1 VTILESTGADV
12 ASSQATTLTLRV
24 ADWFL
29 REARSRVTRRLDAH
43 AAKQILGIDGDPEIA
58 YRSASVHS
66 LYHDAVH
73 PDNLDPL
80 IALVGSD
87 LLRGDDPNDAT
98 ANLEV
103 VQELEVPIGQS
114 QVRFGS
120 PTSDGGTRILFGYG
134 EEGENNR
141 LIRTTEPLE
150 LPFYWELEDV
160 GDDLAFRFVRGK
172 GKVGRPLWR
181 IVESR
186 TAHSHIPE
194 IDSEKMLKTD
204 YLLVTRV
211 RNYLSEG
218 WLAGKFVTSFGG
230 AHGTGTRA
238 AELLAADRRELAKVR
253 VALRELAKQAG
264 LQQEAPPCFQLLFEV
279 DIDNDE
285 KRGSRG
291 RKIRLVAQALIDN
304 SDEHWKSAANC
315 IAPARNE
322 WARSG
327 YGRAR

>member
-1 VTILESTGADV
+1 VTVFENTGADV
-12 ASSQATTLTLRV
+12 ASNQATTLSLRV
-24 ADWFL
+24 ADWLL
-29 REARSRVTRRLDAH
+29 REAKGRVMRRLDAG

-80 IALVGSD
+80 MALVGGD
-87 LLRGDDPNDAT
+87 LMRGVDPDDAT
-98 ANLEV
+98 TNLEV
-103 VQELEVPIGQS
+103 LQELEVPIGQS

-120 PTSDGGTRILFGYG
+120 PTSDGGARVLFGYG
-134 EEGENNR
+134 KEGESNR
-141 LIRTTEPLE
+141 LIRTVEPIE

-181 IVESR
+181 IVESPSK
-186 TAHSHIPE
+186 HSHIPE
-194 IDSEKMLKTD
+194 ISSEGMLKTD

-211 RNYLSEG
+211 RNYFSEG

-238 AELLAADRRELAKVR
+238 VELLAGDRRELAKVR
-253 VALRELAKQAG
+253 VTLKDLAKQAG
-264 LQQEAPPCFQLLFEV
+264 LQSEVPPCFQLLFEV
-279 DIDNDE
+279 EIDNDE

-291 RKIRLVAQALIDN
+291 RRIRLVGQALIDN
-304 SDEHWKSAANC
+304 SDEHWKRAAEC
-315 IAPARNE
+315 IAPARAE
-322 WARSG
+322 WAGSG
-327 YGRAR
+327 HGERR